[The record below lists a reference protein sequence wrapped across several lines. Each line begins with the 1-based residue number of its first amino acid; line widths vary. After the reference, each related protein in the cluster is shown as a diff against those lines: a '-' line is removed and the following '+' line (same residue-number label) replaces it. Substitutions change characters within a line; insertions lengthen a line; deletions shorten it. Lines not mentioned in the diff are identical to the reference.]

1 MNLENRS
8 GMLYARYKN
17 DNKVWV
23 RKALKM
29 EDTPENRE
37 YALTK
42 ILPKLKAQS
51 KIKTPD
57 RPKRLKFYLDIVLSR
72 TEARRKPAT
81 LKSYE
86 NAARVILDFFG
97 DATIDVL
104 RMRDIDEFA
113 EEMEAL
119 EYTAGTI
126 AVYMAV
132 LKLAFKEAIRQ
143 DAVEKNYAAL
153 AILPQKKPK
162 EKRPFTPEE
171 VQKLLAANGEL
182 KTFLHLAFYTGAR
195 VNEILAL
202 RWQDYDGQTLK
213 VLRTK
218 TAFGYN
224 APKNG
229 KTRTI
234 PVAGALKK
242 YLDALEQT
250 GELIV
255 KVRNCERVWSVFL
268 TLQKSLGIEPR
279 TTHTTRHTVASMMMA
294 AGENPILIKEM
305 LGWFDMSMLQNVYG
319 HHVSTSKDFVG
330 FEQMIGA

>member
-1 MNLENRS
+1 
-8 GMLYARYKN
+8 
-17 DNKVWV
+17 
-23 RKALKM
+23 
-29 EDTPENRE
+29 
-37 YALTK
+37 
-42 ILPKLKAQS
+42 
-51 KIKTPD
+51 
-57 RPKRLKFYLDIVLSR
+57 VLSR

-86 NAARVILDFFG
+86 NATRVILDFFG
-97 DATIDVL
+97 DATIETL
-104 RMRDIDEFA
+104 RMRDVDEFI
-113 EEMEAL
+113 EEMEEL

-143 DAVEKNYAAL
+143 DAVEKNYATL

-162 EKRPFTPEE
+162 EKRPFTPAE
-171 VQKLLAANGEL
+171 VQKLLAADGDL

-218 TAFGYN
+218 TIFGYN

-234 PVAGALKK
+234 PVANALKK
-242 YLDALEQT
+242 YLNSLERT
-250 GELIV
+250 SELIIEI
-255 KVRNCERVWSVFL
+255 KNDKGVWLKFMN
-268 TLQKSLGIEPR
+268 LQKSLDIEPR

-305 LGWFDMSMLQNVYG
+305 LGWFDMSMLQNIYG
-319 HHVSTSKDFVG
+319 HHISTQKDFAG